1 MKKVNFIVFCIVF
14 CLNMLPVF
22 SQVNASVD
30 QPNGSWIPLIK
41 GDRFDPND
49 DQQSVAD
56 TDFVGNATYALL
68 ETQKETIDFSDGV
81 TDDVYF
87 FRVRMGQSNPSTSF
101 YLGIDVSGDLVA
113 DLFVEANI
121 KSKTPFVSF
130 HKRDYSKTGLSP
142 SQTSWLNG
150 SQNDEEILNGRNANI
165 TSYSAGTDIDGGNS
179 GTDYWIEFGFTEE
192 SIKNYV
198 LNNFGLAIDGDS
210 AVALYGFTSTSQ
222 TSNGDVAGVNDKEPG
237 VLDKTWVELG
247 VVING
252 TLNNIVSGEILT
264 PTVNFLTTTET
275 TTTITG
281 TWGGDML
288 GDDSLSITVNGKT
301 YTEEISIT
309 NTNWSLVISSP
320 ELTAGTY
327 DVVATTTRSSNNV
340 SASDITSAEL
350 VIIPT
355 ETSNEGTTVT
365 SANDG
370 GLESN
375 GDLANLI
382 AKRNFNRIK
391 NNHSTNI
398 KKYQSKFI
406 AKTEKSTTSN
416 KGTGELDLS
425 SFFPETLM
433 FGTETSNSS
442 SATDLL
448 NITNAEKIVGVDY
461 YNSNADR
468 IAASLATQT
477 TGKIYDHSKV
487 ICDRLNN
494 STLVDNW
501 VFNVKGHQIILL
513 EIKRANG
520 LKEYSLNFSIEMLA
534 SENKLHSY
542 WSIEQYP
549 AGNYLNFQIWGSSMD
564 QVSFIANYILN
575 KMEEALP
582 LKSDYKNDVDRIP
595 TVFVQNGSYKNGKLY
610 LTIKNKG
617 DNTLLN
623 IEGNKRETEQSDANL
638 TSKNISL
645 TGQLVEEIVVETG
658 SLFDIGFSVKGN
670 QSNLVDAL
678 YLADGPWGVDY
689 LAEEV
694 QNLEFKIEAQELDLT
709 SDKYQIERKSTVN
722 GKIKGTVNVFRN
734 LLAGDLSLEVNEYGV
749 LELTILNNLPVEVIL
764 VTENLSDWNNR
775 LRFKL
780 GINETSKTYKIPFK
794 DFLNGEGTSEKIEK
808 IKSIVFSTQGDFTQY
823 SDFSLELSEVA
834 FLLDSDQDGITNDVD
849 QCSNTPYG
857 AEINSSGCFILPSN
871 NFKVM
876 ALGESCPG
884 TKSGQI
890 TLSAEKNYRYETT
903 INSKKYNFRSEGLT
917 ISDLAPGVY
926 NFCVNVVEGLDE
938 NEKVQQCFSIT
949 IDQAQTFAAK
959 SSVSSKTVS
968 IEIEQGTA
976 PYKIFVNGNNLFE
989 TMSNSFEIDVVN
1001 GDKVEVVTDKICEGS
1016 FEKTIA
1022 LDGYINAYP
1031 NPTAGNFEISLPQ
1044 TQKSVVVELYNMNSQ
1059 LISSNNYSAIYGK
1072 IQLNLIGKPNG
1083 VYMAKVNL
1091 DKPIVL
1097 KIVKQ

>member
-1 MKKVNFIVFCIVF
+1 MKKVNFIIFCIVF

-22 SQVNASVD
+22 SQVNTSVN

-68 ETQKETIDFSDGV
+68 ETQKETLNFSDGV

-113 DLFVEANI
+113 DLFVEANV

-130 HKRDYSKTGLSP
+130 HKRDYAKTGLSP

-150 SQNDEEILNGRNANI
+150 SQNDELMLNSRNANI
-165 TSYSAGTDIDGGNS
+165 RSYSAGTDIDGGNS

-192 SIKNYV
+192 SIKNYAF
-198 LNNFGLAIDGDS
+198 NNFGLAIDGD
-210 AVALYGFTSTSQ
+210 AAIALYGFTSTSQ

-264 PTVNFLTTTET
+264 PTVNFLTTTDT

-281 TWGGDML
+281 TWGGEML

-301 YTEEISIT
+301 YTEEISIN
-309 NTNWSLVISSP
+309 NTNWSLLISSP

-340 SASDITSAEL
+340 SASDVTSAEL

-355 ETSNEGTTVT
+355 ETSNEATTVT

-375 GDLANLI
+375 GDLASLI
-382 AKRNFNRIK
+382 AHRNFNRIK
-391 NNHSTNI
+391 NNHSTNL

-406 AKTEKSTTSN
+406 ANKTSSSKSAA
-416 KGTGELDLS
+416 ELDLS

-433 FGTETSNSS
+433 FGTETSTSS
-442 SATDLL
+442 GAADLL
-448 NITNAEKIVGVDY
+448 NITNAEKVVGVDY

-468 IAASLATQT
+468 IAASLATKT

-520 LKEYSLNFSIEMLA
+520 LTEFSLNFSIEMLET
-534 SENKLHSY
+534 ENKLHSY

-549 AGNYLNFQIWGSSMD
+549 TGNYLNFQIWGSSMD

-575 KMEEALP
+575 KVEETLP
-582 LKSDYKNDVDRIP
+582 LKSESKADSDRIP
-595 TVFVQNGSYKNGKLY
+595 TVFVQKGSYKNGKLY
-610 LTIKNKG
+610 LTIKNKAN
-617 DNTLLN
+617 NTILN
-623 IEGNKRETEQSDANL
+623 IEGNKRETEQSDVKL

-689 LAEEV
+689 LTEEV
-694 QNLEFKIEAQELDLT
+694 QNLEFKIEAQELDLV

-734 LLAGDLSLEVNEYGV
+734 LLAGDLSLDVHEYGV
-749 LELTILNNLPVEVIL
+749 LEFTILNNLPVEVIL
-764 VTENLSDWNNR
+764 ITESLSDWNNR
-775 LRFKL
+775 LRIKL
-780 GINETSKTYKIPFK
+780 NANGTLKNYKIPFK
-794 DFLNGEGTSEKIEK
+794 DFLNGEGLSEKIQK
-808 IKSIVFSTQGDFTQY
+808 IKSIVFSTQGDYAQY
-823 SDFSLELSEVA
+823 SDFSLDLSKVA
-834 FLLDSDQDGITNDVD
+834 FLLDADQDGVTNDVD

-857 AEINSSGCFILPSN
+857 ADINSSGCFILPSN

-884 TKSGQI
+884 SKNGQI
-890 TLSAEKNYRYETT
+890 TLSAEKNHTYETT
-903 INSKKYNFRSEGLT
+903 INSKKYNFKSEGLT
-917 ISDLAPGVY
+917 ISDLPPGLY
-926 NFCVNVVEGLDE
+926 NFCVNVMEGLDE
-938 NEKVQQCFSIT
+938 NEKVQQCFSIS
-949 IDQAQTFAAK
+949 IDQAQTFSAK

-1001 GDKVEVVTDKICEGS
+1001 GDKVQVITDKICEGS

-1022 LDGYINAYP
+1022 LDGYIKAYP
-1031 NPTAGNFEISLPQ
+1031 NPTAGNFEISVPQ

-1059 LISSNNYSAIYGK
+1059 LISSNSYSAIYGK
-1072 IQLNLIGKPNG
+1072 IQLNLTGKPNG

>member
-14 CLNMLPVF
+14 CLNILPVF
-22 SQVNASVD
+22 SQVNTSVN

-68 ETQKETIDFSDGV
+68 ETQKETINFSDGI

-113 DLFVEANI
+113 DIFVEANV
-121 KSKTPFVSF
+121 KTKTPFVSF
-130 HKRDYSKTGLSP
+130 HKRDYAKTGLSP

-150 SQNDEEILNGRNANI
+150 SQNDEEILNDRNANI

-179 GTDYWIEFGFTEE
+179 GTDYWIAFGFTEE
-192 SIKNYV
+192 SIKNYAF
-198 LNNFGLAIDGDS
+198 NNFGLAIDGD
-210 AVALYGFTSTSQ
+210 AAIALYGFTSTSQ

-301 YTEEISIT
+301 YTEEISINDT
-309 NTNWSLVISSP
+309 KWSLVISSP

-327 DVVATTTRSSNNV
+327 DVVATTTRSSNNA
-340 SASDITSAEL
+340 STSDITSAEL

-355 ETSNEGTTVT
+355 ETSNESTTVT

-398 KKYQSKFI
+398 KKYQAKFI
-406 AKTEKSTTSN
+406 ASKTSSS

-425 SFFPETLM
+425 SYFPETLM
-433 FGTETSNSS
+433 FGTESSTSS

-461 YNSNADR
+461 YNSNSER

-494 STLVDNW
+494 SILVDSW

-520 LKEYSLNFSIEMLA
+520 LTEFSLNFSIEMLEA
-534 SENKLHSY
+534 ENKLHSY

-549 AGNYLNFQIWGSSMD
+549 TGNYLNFQIWGSSID
-564 QVSFIANYILN
+564 QISFIANYILT
-575 KMEEALP
+575 KIAEPLP
-582 LKSDYKNDVDRIP
+582 LKSESMLDFDRVP
-595 TVFVQNGSYKNGKLY
+595 TVFVQKGSYKNGKLY
-610 LTIKNKG
+610 LTIKNKAN
-617 DNTLLN
+617 NTVLN
-623 IEGNKRETEQSDANL
+623 IEGNKRETEQSNATL

-645 TGQLVEEIVVETG
+645 TGQIVEEIVVETG
-658 SLFDIGFSVKGN
+658 SLFDVGFSVKGN
-670 QSNLVDAL
+670 ESNLVDAL

-689 LAEEV
+689 LTEEV
-694 QNLEFKIEAQELDLT
+694 ENLEFNIETQELDLD
-709 SDKYQIERKSTVN
+709 SDKYQIERKSKVN

-734 LLAGDLSLEVNEYGV
+734 LLAGDLSLDVNEYGV
-749 LELTILNNLPVEVIL
+749 LEFTISNNLPVEVIL

-775 LRFKL
+775 LRIKL
-780 GINETSKTYKIPFK
+780 DANNTLKKYKIPFK
-794 DFLNGEGTSEKIEK
+794 DFLNGEGVSEKIQK
-808 IKSIVFSTQGDFTQY
+808 IKSIVFSTQGDYTQY
-823 SDFSLELSEVA
+823 NDFSLELSEVA
-834 FLLDSDQDGITNDVD
+834 FLLDADQDGVTNDID

-857 AEINSSGCFILPSN
+857 AEINSSGCFMLPSN

-876 ALGESCPG
+876 ALGESCPD
-884 TKSGQI
+884 TKNGQI
-890 TLSAEKNYRYETT
+890 TLLAEKDYSYETT
-903 INSKKYNFRSEGLT
+903 INSKKYNFKSEGIT
-917 ISDLAPGVY
+917 ISDLSPGVY

-938 NEKVQQCFSIT
+938 NEAVKQCFSIT
-949 IDQAQTFAAK
+949 IDQAQTFSAK
-959 SSVSSKTVS
+959 SSISSKTVS
-968 IEIEQGTA
+968 IEIAQGTA
-976 PYKIFVNGNNLFE
+976 PYTIFVNGTNVLE
-989 TMSNSFEIDVVN
+989 TMSNSFDIDVVH
-1001 GDKVEVVTDKICEGS
+1001 GDKVEVITAKICEGL

-1022 LDGYINAYP
+1022 LDGYIKAFP
-1031 NPTAGNFEISLPQ
+1031 NPTVGNFEINVPQSL
-1044 TQKSVVVELYNMNSQ
+1044 KSVNVELYNMNSQ
-1059 LISSNNYSAIYGK
+1059 LISSNSYSAIYGK

-1083 VYMAKVNL
+1083 IYMAKINL
-1091 DKPIVL
+1091 EKPIVL

>member
-14 CLNMLPVF
+14 CLNILPVF
-22 SQVNASVD
+22 SQVNTSVN

-68 ETQKETIDFSDGV
+68 ETQKETINFSDGI

-113 DLFVEANI
+113 DIFVEANV
-121 KSKTPFVSF
+121 KTKTPFVSF
-130 HKRDYSKTGLSP
+130 HKRDYAKTGLSP

-150 SQNDEEILNGRNANI
+150 SQNDEEILNDRNANI

-179 GTDYWIEFGFTEE
+179 GTDYWIAFGFTEE
-192 SIKNYV
+192 SIKNYAF
-198 LNNFGLAIDGDS
+198 NNFGLAIDGD
-210 AVALYGFTSTSQ
+210 AAIALYGFTSTSQ

-301 YTEEISIT
+301 YTEEISINDT
-309 NTNWSLVISSP
+309 KWSLVISSP

-327 DVVATTTRSSNNV
+327 DVVATTTRSSNNA
-340 SASDITSAEL
+340 STSDITSAEL

-355 ETSNEGTTVT
+355 ETSNESTTVT

-398 KKYQSKFI
+398 KKYQAKFI
-406 AKTEKSTTSN
+406 ASKTSSS
-416 KGTGELDLS
+416 KGTGDMDLS
-425 SFFPETLM
+425 SYFPETLM
-433 FGTETSNSS
+433 FGTESSTSS

-461 YNSNADR
+461 YNSNSER

-494 STLVDNW
+494 SILVDSW

-520 LKEYSLNFSIEMLA
+520 LTEFSLNFSIEMLEA
-534 SENKLHSY
+534 ENKLHSY

-549 AGNYLNFQIWGSSMD
+549 TGNYLNFQIWGSSID
-564 QVSFIANYILN
+564 QISFIANYILT
-575 KMEEALP
+575 KIAEPLP
-582 LKSDYKNDVDRIP
+582 LKSESMLDFDRVP
-595 TVFVQNGSYKNGKLY
+595 TVFVQKGSYKNGKLY
-610 LTIKNKG
+610 LTIKNKAN
-617 DNTLLN
+617 NTVLN
-623 IEGNKRETEQSDANL
+623 IEGNKRETEQSNATL

-645 TGQLVEEIVVETG
+645 TGQIVEEIVVETG
-658 SLFDIGFSVKGN
+658 SLFDVGFSVKGN
-670 QSNLVDAL
+670 ESNLVDAL

-689 LAEEV
+689 LTEEV
-694 QNLEFKIEAQELDLT
+694 ENLEFNIETQELDLD
-709 SDKYQIERKSTVN
+709 SDKYQIERKSKVN

-734 LLAGDLSLEVNEYGV
+734 LLAGDLSLDVNEYGV
-749 LELTILNNLPVEVIL
+749 LEFTISNNLPVEVIL

-775 LRFKL
+775 LRIKL
-780 GINETSKTYKIPFK
+780 DANNTLKKYKIPFK
-794 DFLNGEGTSEKIEK
+794 DFLNGEGVSEKIQK
-808 IKSIVFSTQGDFTQY
+808 IKSIVFSTQGDYTQY
-823 SDFSLELSEVA
+823 NDFSLELSEVA
-834 FLLDSDQDGITNDVD
+834 FLLDADQDGVTNDID

-857 AEINSSGCFILPSN
+857 AEINSSGCFMLPSN

-876 ALGESCPG
+876 ALGESCPD
-884 TKSGQI
+884 TKNGQI
-890 TLSAEKNYRYETT
+890 TLLAEKDYSYETT
-903 INSKKYNFRSEGLT
+903 INSKKYNFKSEGIT
-917 ISDLAPGVY
+917 ISDLSPGVY

-938 NEKVQQCFSIT
+938 NEAVKQCFSIT
-949 IDQAQTFAAK
+949 IDQAKTFSAK
-959 SSVSSKTVS
+959 SSISSKTVS
-968 IEIEQGTA
+968 IEIAQGTA
-976 PYKIFVNGNNLFE
+976 PYTIFVNGTNVLE
-989 TMSNSFEIDVVN
+989 TMSNSFDIDVVH
-1001 GDKVEVVTDKICEGS
+1001 GDKVEVITAKICEGL

-1022 LDGYINAYP
+1022 LDGYIKAFP
-1031 NPTAGNFEISLPQ
+1031 NPTVGNFEINVPQSL
-1044 TQKSVVVELYNMNSQ
+1044 KSVNVELYNMNSQ
-1059 LISSNNYSAIYGK
+1059 LISSNSYSAIYGK

-1083 VYMAKVNL
+1083 IYMAKINL
-1091 DKPIVL
+1091 EKPIVL